1 MQRGL
6 FLVPEFCAG
15 GVARPRL
22 MIHHQAG
29 VGESKMQNSG
39 SNCRNQFMQE
49 LKSERFLP
57 AQTQRPALAFLPGIL

>member
-1 MQRGL
+1 
-6 FLVPEFCAG
+6 
-15 GVARPRL
+15 

-39 SNCRNQFMQE
+39 SNCRNQFMKE